1 MDPMSHNCAERTLH
15 GRKCVWQLKTKD
27 EGQRVL
33 GERSQPYTEIEGK
46 QQMELTR
53 SRMVSAK
60 LLSNCD
66 FVLINRT
73 RRVHYLMRFYAS
85 QQGLLSLNC

>member
-1 MDPMSHNCAERTLH
+1 MDPICHNCAECTRH

-33 GERSQPYTEIEGK
+33 GELSQPDTEIEGK

-66 FVLINRT
+66 FVLIE
-73 RRVHYLMRFYAS
+73 
-85 QQGLLSLNC
+85 QGVSTI